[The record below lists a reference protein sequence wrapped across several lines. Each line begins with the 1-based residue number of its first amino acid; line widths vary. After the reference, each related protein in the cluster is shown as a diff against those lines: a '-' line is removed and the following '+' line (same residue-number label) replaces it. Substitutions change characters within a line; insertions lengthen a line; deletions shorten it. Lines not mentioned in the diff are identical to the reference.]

1 MTNQKSLKNLS
12 DDEILELLRNSS
24 SLERGFK
31 ALVEKYQEKL
41 YWQIRR
47 MVLHHEDADDVL
59 QNTFIKV
66 FRSIQGFE
74 GKSSLYT
81 WLYRIAGNESLTF
94 LEKQKKSQT
103 DSLDDLTH
111 HPAILRLK
119 SDSYYEGDEAGLLLQ
134 EAIVSLPEKQRQ
146 VFHLRYY
153 DEMSYKDMSETLET
167 SEGAL
172 KASFHHAVKK
182 IQEYVKSKRI
192 DV

>member
-1 MTNQKSLKNLS
+1 MKNLS